1 MCGNLWSNNLDS
13 GLIPLRRSRL
23 SASGVA
29 LCLAHLC
36 ALAANT
42 RLLAADPIVPSEKLP
57 ASSPWDLKK
66 LSEAPAFEWIDANG
80 LVRSLYYNGEQ
91 FRGHPTR
98 VFAYY
103 ASPAT
108 LDPETAKGNRYPA
121 VVLLHGGGGTAFRD
135 WTKLWAK
142 RGYAAIAMDLAGHQP
157 IEGKSPYDVKNLS
170 QLADGGPDQA
180 EEGKFGS
187 IEKPLT
193 EQWTFH
199 AVSAALRA
207 HSLIRSFPE
216 VDRDHT
222 AVTGISWGGY
232 LTLIVAGVDSRF
244 KAAVPVYGCGH
255 LEENSA
261 WLKHF
266 AKMTPEG
273 RERWAKLWDPSM
285 YVPAINMPI
294 LYMNGTNDR
303 AYPLDSYMKTY
314 HDSGGAK
321 QIRITIKMPHSHQD
335 GWAPAE
341 IGMFIDH
348 VLNGGRALPEINEVT
363 RKEQKIA
370 AKYKSDGKV
379 TAALNFTTDQ
389 AAVNEHEW
397 QSEPATINDGIIVA
411 ELPSKE
417 ITAWFLT
424 VTDDCNATTSTEV
437 FFK

>member
-1 MCGNLWSNNLDS
+1 VHPHLKSESIGR
-13 GLIPLRRSRL
+13 LRL
-23 SASGVA
+23 PPIAQKSALYLTQICVIVA
-29 LCLAHLC
+29 A
-36 ALAANT
+36 T
-42 RLLAADPIVPSEKLP
+42 QLLAAEPIVPSGKLP

-66 LSEAPAFEWIDANG
+66 LSEPPKFEWIDAKAP
-80 LVRSLYYNGEQ
+80 VRSLYYESEQ
-91 FRGHPTR
+91 FNGHPTR

-108 LDPETAKGNRYPA
+108 LDPKAAKGQRFPA

-135 WTKLWAK
+135 WAKLWAK

-157 IEGKSPYDVKNLS
+157 DEGKSPYDIKNLRP
-170 QLADGGPDQA
+170 LTDGGPDQG

-187 IEKPLT
+187 IEKPVT
-193 EQWTFH
+193 EQWTYH

-216 VDRDHT
+216 VDPDRT

-232 LTLIVAGVDSRF
+232 LTCIVAGVDTRF

-255 LEENSA
+255 LQENSA

-266 AKMTPEG
+266 AKMTPAG
-273 RERWAKLWDPSM
+273 RERWQELWDPSM
-285 YVPAINMPI
+285 YVPAITMPT
-294 LYMNGTNDR
+294 LFMNGTNDHS
-303 AYPLDSYMKTY
+303 YPLDSYIKTY
-314 HDSGGAK
+314 AAVPGTK
-321 QIRITIKMPHSHQD
+321 QLRITINMPHSHQD

-348 VLNGGRALPEINEVT
+348 YLRGGRALPVISDVRRSDEKVT
-363 RKEQKIA
+363 
-370 AKYKSDGKV
+370 AKYKSDGKL
-379 TAALNFTTDQ
+379 TAKLNYTTDH
-389 AAVNEHEW
+389 AEVNAHEW
-397 QSEPATINDGIIVA
+397 QSQPATVSDGAIVA
-411 ELPSKE
+411 ELPTKE

-424 VTDDCNATTSTEV
+424 VTDDHNATTSSEV

>member
-1 MCGNLWSNNLDS
+1 VHSALEKES
-13 GLIPLRRSRL
+13 GARMSFRPKAKKAPHLLALLFLIV
-23 SASGVA
+23 ASTQ
-29 LCLAHLC
+29 LH
-36 ALAANT
+36 
-42 RLLAADPIVPSEKLP
+42 AADPIVPSDKLP

-66 LSEAPAFEWIDANG
+66 LSEPPAFEWIDAKG
-80 LVRSLYYNGEQ
+80 PVRSLYYDGEE
-91 FRGHPTR
+91 FHGHPTR

-108 LDPETAKGNRYPA
+108 LDPKATKAERYPA

-135 WTKLWAK
+135 WAKMWAK

-157 IEGKSPYDVKNLS
+157 IEGKNPYDLKNLT
-170 QLADGGPDQA
+170 QLADGGPDQG

-187 IEKPLT
+187 VNKPPT

-199 AVSAALRA
+199 AVSAAIRA

-216 VDRDHT
+216 VDADRS

-255 LEENSA
+255 LQENSA

-266 AKMTPEG
+266 AKMTPDG
-273 RERWAKLWDPSM
+273 RDRWAKLWDPSM
-285 YVPAINMPI
+285 YVPAIKMPI
-294 LYMNGTNDR
+294 LFINGTNDHS
-303 AYPLDSYMKTY
+303 YPLDSYMKTY
-314 HDSGGAK
+314 SDAGGAK

-335 GWAPAE
+335 GWAPPE

-348 VLNGGRALPEINEVT
+348 HLLGNRAILVIEEVT
-363 RKEQKIA
+363 RDKQKVV
-370 AKYKSDGKV
+370 AKCKSDGKV
-379 TAALNFTTDQ
+379 TAKLNFTTDH
-389 AAVNEHEW
+389 APVNEHEW
-397 QSEPATINDGIIVA
+397 QTQPATISDRTIVTD
-411 ELPSKE
+411 LPSKE
-417 ITAWFLT
+417 VTAWFLT
-424 VTDDCNATTSTEV
+424 VTDDHNATISSEV